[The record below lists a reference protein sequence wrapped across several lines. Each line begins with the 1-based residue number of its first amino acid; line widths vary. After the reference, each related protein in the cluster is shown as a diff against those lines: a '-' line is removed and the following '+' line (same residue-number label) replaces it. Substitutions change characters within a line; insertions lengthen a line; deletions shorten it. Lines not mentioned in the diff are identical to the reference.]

1 MPTPLAYFGYP
12 LDAGSDGLGKP
23 PELTDLLP
31 VYGQDQYHRANQKA
45 QRTTQLTPMLS
56 GDLFGAQRRKER
68 PVDGRQAGNELERL
82 VTKQVHPFTPAA
94 LPKADVR

>member
-45 QRTTQLTPMLS
+45 QRTTQLTPLS
-56 GDLFGAQRRKER
+56 TRAYEMKAKPQCSRRR
-68 PVDGRQAGNELERL
+68 RDWHG
-82 VTKQVHPFTPAA
+82 
-94 LPKADVR
+94 

>member
-45 QRTTQLTPMLS
+45 QRTTQLTP
-56 GDLFGAQRRKER
+56 AARAK
-68 PVDGRQAGNELERL
+68 LERSGNF
-82 VTKQVHPFTPAA
+82 VAVPAIVIA
-94 LPKADVR
+94 RMPRQ